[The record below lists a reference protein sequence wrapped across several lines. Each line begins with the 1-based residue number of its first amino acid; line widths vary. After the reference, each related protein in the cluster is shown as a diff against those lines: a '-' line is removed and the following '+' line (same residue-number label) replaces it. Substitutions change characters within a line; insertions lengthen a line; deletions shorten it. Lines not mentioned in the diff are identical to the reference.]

1 MCQKLMREVR
11 GRERAIGIIRIQLIF
26 KAIIMDKIAQEMN
39 VEEYN

>member
-1 MCQKLMREVR
+1 MREVR